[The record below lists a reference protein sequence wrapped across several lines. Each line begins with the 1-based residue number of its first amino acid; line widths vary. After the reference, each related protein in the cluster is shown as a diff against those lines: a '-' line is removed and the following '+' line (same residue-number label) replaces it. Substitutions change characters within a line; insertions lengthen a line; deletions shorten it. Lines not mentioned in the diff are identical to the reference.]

1 VHPETEDH
9 VAVACVVVERKG
21 RLFDPEGLARAVQEL
36 VSLGGLDV
44 CVALLDLAIVR
55 GVHGGGSEL
64 ALHLLQALHVM
75 ALIPVVRNQLLDTRL
90 PHPNPASDDMEGETQ
105 HQRLGRS
112 GMSLIVDIAGGS
124 ALADGPAMTG
134 ALLLLCTLIGCSAPP
149 LSGRAGKLIAFGKP
163 PSSSV
168 CVPCVFLVYSFFIGR
183 NSEKLHLQ

>member
-1 VHPETEDH
+1 
-9 VAVACVVVERKG
+9 
-21 RLFDPEGLARAVQEL
+21 
-36 VSLGGLDV
+36 VSLGALDV

-64 ALHLLQALHVM
+64 ALHLLQVSFIHIVGLIYLYNRSLLLIHSYDVILQALHVM

-90 PHPNPASDDMEGETQ
+90 PHPNPSSDDVEGETQ

-112 GMSLIVDIAGGS
+112 GMRLIVDIAGGS